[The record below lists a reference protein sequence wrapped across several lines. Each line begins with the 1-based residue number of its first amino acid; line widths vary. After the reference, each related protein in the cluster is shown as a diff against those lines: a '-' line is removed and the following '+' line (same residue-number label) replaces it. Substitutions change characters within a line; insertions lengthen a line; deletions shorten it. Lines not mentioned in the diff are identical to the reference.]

1 MKFSIVTITFLLSIL
16 FLTHIMQH
24 TIDITKLIIRNNNAN
39 SDNVVAAYFAGW
51 NVYGEN
57 AYQVED
63 IYPIANKL
71 THIIYAFA
79 KPNTETNTCDLQ
91 DSLADIGAN
100 LENRT
105 KLSGNFAKLLKL
117 KQKFPHIKILLSIG
131 GGADSKDIS
140 KIIQNGYI
148 KKFAESC
155 ISLLD
160 QYEFNFINSKTGT
173 KDKIIFKYPKLFDG
187 LDLNWEWTKNI
198 VPEQEAKAYGEM
210 IWLFRKSLD
219 KREKTNKSKQ
229 LLTATVQPNNKIF
242 NALRIKVLVPYV
254 DWFNIMTY
262 NFSVTKGQSIGFNSP
277 IYNSLSVYS
286 INNVINYLINSNIP
300 TKKIVLGIPLYG
312 QVFDQTTGKIG
323 SSFKKTKISRPLSY
337 NKINDL
343 YLHDKECEYTWN
355 SSSAVPSLYCP
366 KYKIFI
372 SYDNERSIKEKIQY
386 IKENRLR
393 GLFLWKLGNDD
404 ENNSLINSIFRAI

>member
-1 MKFSIVTITFLLSIL
+1 
-16 FLTHIMQH
+16 
-24 TIDITKLIIRNNNAN
+24 
-39 SDNVVAAYFAGW
+39 
-51 NVYGEN
+51 
-57 AYQVED
+57 
-63 IYPIANKL
+63 
-71 THIIYAFA
+71 
-79 KPNTETNTCDLQ
+79 
-91 DSLADIGAN
+91 
-100 LENRT
+100 
-105 KLSGNFAKLLKL
+105 
-117 KQKFPHIKILLSIG
+117 
-131 GGADSKDIS
+131 
-140 KIIQNGYI
+140 
-148 KKFAESC
+148 
-155 ISLLD
+155 
-160 QYEFNFINSKTGT
+160 
-173 KDKIIFKYPKLFDG
+173 
-187 LDLNWEWTKNI
+187 
-198 VPEQEAKAYGEM
+198 M

-343 YLHDKECEYTWN
+343 YLHDKE
-355 SSSAVPSLYCP
+355 
-366 KYKIFI
+366 
-372 SYDNERSIKEKIQY
+372 
-386 IKENRLR
+386 
-393 GLFLWKLGNDD
+393 
-404 ENNSLINSIFRAI
+404 